1 MGFTK
6 VYPKSGP
13 RGSSFYSID
22 ELNWAQIKNN
32 YLEIRFTFQSL
43 SYEELR
49 LPGHSATI
57 IRKYKIG
64 PDGAIVPLDNDQP
77 EIIPH
82 P

>member
-13 RGSSFYSID
+13 KGSLFYSVD
-22 ELNWAQIKNN
+22 QLQWERIKNN
-32 YLEIRFTFQSL
+32 YLEIHFTFQSL

-57 IRKYKIG
+57 VRKYKIG
-64 PDGAIVPLDNDQP
+64 PDGALTTLDNDQP
-77 EIIPH
+77 EIFPH
-82 P
+82 R